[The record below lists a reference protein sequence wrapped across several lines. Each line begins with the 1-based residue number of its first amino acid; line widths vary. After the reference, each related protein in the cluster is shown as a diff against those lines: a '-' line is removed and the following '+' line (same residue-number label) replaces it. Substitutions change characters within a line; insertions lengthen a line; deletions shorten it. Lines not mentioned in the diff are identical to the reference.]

1 MKIGIV
7 GLGLIGASLAGD
19 LRQLGH
25 QVVGTSR
32 QAATCE
38 LAIARGLVDK
48 AGTELDILATMEAI
62 IICTPIAH
70 IVPTVRQLAGL
81 IKPETL
87 VTDAGSVKGAIVA
100 AATQIWPHFVGGHPM
115 AGKAESGIE
124 AAELGMFRK
133 QPYVITPIQTTV
145 ESAIEQLASL
155 VNALGARLYYATPEE
170 HDQAVA
176 WISHLPVMIS
186 GSLISACVANND
198 ALGLQLAQDLASSGF
213 KDTSRVGG
221 GNPELGL
228 MMAKYNQTEVL
239 RALTG
244 YQQDLAET
252 VRAIESEDWEWLWSK
267 LEQNQA
273 TRPGFLPPAI

>member
-25 QVVGTSR
+25 LVVGTSR
-32 QAATCE
+32 QVATCE
-38 LAIARGLVDK
+38 LALARGLVDE
-48 AGTELDILATMEAI
+48 AGTGLEILAAMEAI

-70 IVPTVRQLAGL
+70 ILPTVTELAKFMAPG
-81 IKPETL
+81 TL

-124 AAELGMFRK
+124 AAEPGMFRH
-133 QPYVITPIQTTV
+133 QPYVITPIKETV
-145 ESAIEQLASL
+145 KSSIEQLASL
-155 VNALGARLYYATPEE
+155 VNDLEAQLYYAAPEE

-198 ALGLQLAQDLASSGF
+198 AFGLQLAKNLASSGF

-228 MMAKYNQTEVL
+228 MMAQYNRAELLRVL
-239 RALTG
+239 AG

-252 VRAIESEDWEWLWSK
+252 VRAIEQKDWEGLRLK

-273 TRPGFLPPAI
+273 TRPGFLPPT

>member
-25 QVVGTSR
+25 IVLGTSR
-32 QAATCE
+32 QVATCE
-38 LAIARGLVDK
+38 LAIKRGLVDE
-48 AGTELDILATMEAI
+48 AGTELDILAQMEAI
-62 IICTPIAH
+62 MICTPIAN
-70 IVPTVRQLAGL
+70 ILPTVAELAKFIAPG
-81 IKPETL
+81 TL

-115 AGKAESGIE
+115 AGKAESGID
-124 AAELGMFRK
+124 AAELGMFRD
-133 QPYVITPIQTTV
+133 QPYVITPVAETV
-145 ESAIEQLASL
+145 ESSIEQLASL
-155 VNALGARLYYATPEE
+155 VNAMGARLYYATPAE

-176 WISHLPVMIS
+176 WISHLPVIVS
-186 GSLISACVANND
+186 GSLINACVANSD
-198 ALGLQLAQDLASSGF
+198 TQGLQLAKDLASSGF

-228 MMAKYNQTEVL
+228 MMARYNRAELL
-239 RALTG
+239 RALAG

-252 VRAIESEDWEWLWSK
+252 VRSIEQEDWEGLRSK

-273 TRPGFLPPAI
+273 NRPGFLPPT